1 MSKLTLG
8 IDMGGT
14 GIKMGL
20 VTREG
25 KLSRTIRLPTPV
37 HQDPEQIAAS
47 IAQQAQTLIEL
58 AKPHTVIALGV
69 GCAGD
74 IDPVKGLVRVSPNLR
89 WKNVPLKALLS
100 RSLKLPIL
108 IDNDANVAAWAAYVV
123 EARQKVQ
130 NLLCVTVGTGVGGG
144 LVLNGQLY
152 HGATG
157 SAGELGHMTLFP
169 EGSPCPCGN
178 QGCTERYVGAKAM
191 SYEARHAIESGEKTS
206 LKKLIDKD
214 YSNLTPH
221 LIHKAARSGDRLAQY
236 LWDQAGERLGITL
249 ASTVN
254 LLNPE
259 WIVFAGG
266 LSRSGNFLLD
276 PVRRTIL
283 KRSFQTP
290 AKAVRL
296 VISKLDQDL
305 GMVGA
310 GLLAHDL
317 AR

>member
-1 MSKLTLG
+1 MSKFALG

-14 GIKMGL
+14 GIKLGL
-20 VTREG
+20 VDQRG
-25 KLSRTIRLPTPV
+25 KLFRTFRLPTPV
-37 HQDPEQIAAS
+37 HHYPEQIAES
-47 IAQQAQTLIEL
+47 IAQQAQ
-58 AKPHTVIALGV
+58 ALLDLSRSHQIVGIGV

-74 IDPVKGLVRVSPNLR
+74 IDPEKGIVRVSPNLR
-89 WKNVPLKALLS
+89 WKAVPLKALLS
-100 RSLKLPIL
+100 RTLKLPIL

-123 EARQKVQ
+123 EAKRRVQ

-157 SAGELGHMTLFP
+157 SAGEIGHMTLYP
-169 EGSPCPCGN
+169 EGNPCACGN
-178 QGCTERYVGAKAM
+178 QGCTERYIGAKAM
-191 SYEARHAIESGEKTS
+191 NHEARHAIESGEKTL
-206 LKKLIDKD
+206 LKKLIKQDYDK
-214 YSNLTPH
+214 LTPY
-221 LIHKAARSGDRLAQY
+221 LIQKAARQGDRLALS
-236 LWDQAGERLGITL
+236 LWEQAGERLGITL

-266 LSRSGNFLLD
+266 LSRAGGLLLD

-310 GLLAHDL
+310 GLLAHDH